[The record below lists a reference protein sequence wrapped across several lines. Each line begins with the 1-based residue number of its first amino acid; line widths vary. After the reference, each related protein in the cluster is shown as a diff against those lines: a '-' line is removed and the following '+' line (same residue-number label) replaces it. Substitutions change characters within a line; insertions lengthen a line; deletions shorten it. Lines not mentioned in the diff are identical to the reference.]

1 MKRSTFKRP
10 TIERVRAIPQPIPL
24 EHRRSATMALAT
36 STEVVVLEK
45 ERPARSEAYRRLVAA
60 LPCACCGKVGRSQ
73 HAHENEG
80 KGKSLKLDDR
90 RAMPLCADEP
100 GAVGCHTLFDQYR
113 LIPGGRA
120 AHVAQGREW
129 SAQTRAAIE
138 ASGQWPKRLPLL
150 EEPKS

>member
-36 STEVVVLEK
+36 TTEVVVLEK

-100 GAVGCHTLFDQYR
+100 GALGCHRLFDEYR
-113 LIPGGRA
+113 LLPGGRQ
-120 AHVAQGREW
+120 AHVEQGKKWAKETRE
-129 SAQTRAAIE
+129 AIVK
-138 ASGQWPKRLPLL
+138 SGRWPTSL
-150 EEPKS
+150 ERWKS